1 MGHTR
6 LSERKEFLFVR
17 TDRRDAKAS
26 STGGCAIE
34 RRNWYLSNVGILG
47 FGHAALYLGDYR
59 DFAPFRCSRGM
70 ELSYGKWVE
79 GCMKLFRLRIQ

>member
-47 FGHAALYLGDYR
+47 FGHMRHCILGTIGILHLFDVPEVWNYL
-59 DFAPFRCSRGM
+59 M
-70 ELSYGKWVE
+70 ENGWK
-79 GCMKLFRLRIQ
+79 GA